1 MKHNQLQKKSADEK
15 NVYNKVSY
23 ATKKEIIT
31 KIINGQV
38 SKRQAAFQY
47 NVSRSSIDYWFTKF
61 TNLEQKK
68 IFMSKND
75 ELKKLKKRIEELE
88 FAKEFQQEVI
98 ADMEIALGKD
108 VAKKYLPKQLA
119 DEIAAV
125 KKKLSK

>member
-1 MKHNQLQKKSADEK
+1 MKVKQLQKKSLDEK
-15 NVYNKVSY
+15 KVYNKVSF

-31 KIINGQV
+31 KIVNGQV

-47 NVSRSSIDYWFTKF
+47 NISRSSIDYWFTKF
-61 TNLEQKK
+61 TTLEQKK
-68 IFMSKND
+68 MFMSKND
-75 ELKKLKKRIEELE
+75 ELNKLKKRIEELE

-108 VAKKYLPKQLA
+108 VAKKFLPKQLA

-125 KKKLSK
+125 KKKLLK